1 MRKLCPL
8 KALLLLRF
16 RTRIAVWRVA
26 AVRLSTVGIRV
37 DLGELMRVV
46 IGEGLRHGLVFTEN
60 TALVSLEFAACIEVN
75 KDGST
80 STYFFDHILLRHAA
94 VMAFSDV
101 VNVFNISNDGA
112 VGPTAATLR

>member
-1 MRKLCPL
+1 MRELGPL
-8 KALLLLRF
+8 KALFLLRF
-16 RTRIAVWRVA
+16 STRSAMWRVT
-26 AVRLSTVGIRV
+26 AVRLKTVGIRV

-60 TALVSLEFAACIEVN
+60 TALVGLELAACIEVN

-80 STYFFDHILLRHAA
+80 STYFFDHVLLRHAS
-94 VMAFSDV
+94 VVAFSDV

-112 VGPTAATLR
+112 VGPTATTLR